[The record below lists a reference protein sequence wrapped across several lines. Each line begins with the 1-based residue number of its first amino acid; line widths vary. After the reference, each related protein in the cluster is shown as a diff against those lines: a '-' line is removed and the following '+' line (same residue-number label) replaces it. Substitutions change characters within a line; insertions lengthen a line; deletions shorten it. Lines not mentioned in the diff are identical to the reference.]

1 MSRHPGGTIGDE
13 HHRWVFESDARIVL
27 FHSSCLAEGGR
38 FVTWRRLGGWT
49 VMSTVV
55 VAMLSPMAPGRADS
69 FPLSSYP
76 MFSARREDTSVKLV
90 VAVERS
96 ADGGLHV
103 LPTEATGH
111 GHLTQAVRALK
122 AAARDGGD
130 RPQRLCQE
138 VAAWLDRR
146 SDGQPGRSAS
156 SRSATAR

>member
-1 MSRHPGGTIGDE
+1 M
-13 HHRWVFESDARIVL
+13 
-27 FHSSCLAEGGR
+27 
-38 FVTWRRLGGWT
+38 TWRRLGGWT

-55 VAMLSPMAPGRADS
+55 VAMLSPMVPGRDDS

-96 ADGGLHV
+96 ADGGLDV

-111 GHLTQAVRALK
+111 GHLTQAVRALN
-122 AAARDGGD
+122 AAARAGGD

-146 SDGQPGRSAS
+146 SDGHAGEVGIVTVGYDALSYLLDDVQEPTILAEFAWCNVG
-156 SRSATAR
+156 T